1 MIDSFYKNNLDK
13 ILNIEPLE
21 ELILNQTET
30 QKKKVDVFDPV
41 LNLTKKYPPI
51 IPDLSRL
58 YNLVRNNKP
67 FTVLEFG
74 IGYSTIVI
82 AQALFENKKEF
93 NNNYKKLIRNSK
105 MFKLLR

>member
-30 QKKKVDVFDPV
+30 QKNSRCFRSCIELNKKIS
-41 LNLTKKYPPI
+41 PI

-74 IGYSTIVI
+74 IGYSTIII
-82 AQALFENKKEF
+82 AQIVENKKQF
-93 NNNYKKLIRNSK
+93 NNIHKKN
-105 MFKLLR
+105 